1 MKSLKSI
8 FILIFS
14 FLFSLSLFAD
24 MKFPTDFNLDIKK
37 KFSDIE
43 IKILYRELFLND
55 KISFSCFNNAIQG
68 LEKIEELGN
77 NANDNLLVI
86 IDYTKP
92 STEERL
98 FVVDLEKKQLLI
110 SSLVTHGR
118 GTGDLYAT
126 KFSNKNNSYSTSSG
140 FYLTGNIYN
149 GKHGESL
156 VLYGLEKGKNDNA
169 QKRTIV
175 IHSAYYANKNFAE
188 KYGRLGRSKG
198 CLALPTDLNT
208 KIIHLISGG
217 VVLYVHTNFDENKEY
232 DFSNF
237 LSVHLEDNDKRI

>member
-1 MKSLKSI
+1 MKLLKYVFSLI
-8 FILIFS
+8 IYFI
-14 FLFSLSLFAD
+14 FSLSLFAEIN
-24 MKFPTDFNLDIKK
+24 FSNDFKLSIKK
-37 KFSDIE
+37 KFSDMD
-43 IKILYRELFLND
+43 IKLMYTELCLND
-55 KISFSCFNNAIQG
+55 KVSFSCFNNAMHG
-68 LEKIEELGN
+68 LEKIEDLEIFDNSN
-77 NANDNLLVI
+77 NNLLVMV
-86 IDYTKP
+86 DYTKP

-98 FVVDLEKKQLLI
+98 FIIDLRKKQLLI

-156 VLYGLEKGKNDNA
+156 ELYGLEKGKNDNA
-169 QKRTIV
+169 KKRTIV
-175 IHSAYYANKNFAE
+175 MHSAYYANKAFVE

-198 CLALPTDLNT
+198 CLVLPTDLNA
-208 KIIHLISGG
+208 KIINLISGG

-232 DFSNF
+232 DFSKL
-237 LSVHLEDNDKRI
+237 LSKSF

>member
-1 MKSLKSI
+1 MKLLKYVFSLI
-8 FILIFS
+8 IYFI
-14 FLFSLSLFAD
+14 FSLSLFAEIN
-24 MKFPTDFNLDIKK
+24 FSNDFKLSIKK
-37 KFSDIE
+37 KFSDMD
-43 IKILYRELFLND
+43 IKLMYTELCLND
-55 KISFSCFNNAIQG
+55 KVSFSCFNNAMHG
-68 LEKIEELGN
+68 LEKIEDLEIFDNSN
-77 NANDNLLVI
+77 NNLLVMV
-86 IDYTKP
+86 DYTKP

-98 FVVDLEKKQLLI
+98 FIIDLRKKQLLI

-156 VLYGLEKGKNDNA
+156 ELYGLEKGKNDNA
-169 QKRTIV
+169 KKRTIV
-175 IHSAYYANKNFAE
+175 MHSAYYANKAFAE

-198 CLALPTDLNT
+198 CLVLPTDLNA
-208 KIIHLISGG
+208 KIIKLISCG

-232 DFSNF
+232 DFSKL
-237 LSVHLEDNDKRI
+237 LSKSF

>member
-1 MKSLKSI
+1 MKLLKYVFSLI
-8 FILIFS
+8 IYFI
-14 FLFSLSLFAD
+14 FSLSLFAEIN
-24 MKFPTDFNLDIKK
+24 FSNDFKLSIKK
-37 KFSDIE
+37 KFSDLE
-43 IKILYRELFLND
+43 IKTMYRDLCLND
-55 KISFSCFNNAIQG
+55 KVSFSCFNNAMHG
-68 LEKIEELGN
+68 LEKIEDLEIFDNSN
-77 NANDNLLVI
+77 NNLLVMV
-86 IDYTKP
+86 DYTKP

-98 FVVDLEKKQLLI
+98 FIIDLKEKRLLI

-156 VLYGLEKGKNDNA
+156 ELYGLEKGKNDNA
-169 QKRTIV
+169 KKRTIV
-175 IHSAYYANKNFAE
+175 MHSAYYANKAFAE

-198 CLALPTDLNT
+198 CLVLPTDLNA
-208 KIIHLISGG
+208 KIINLISGG

-232 DFSNF
+232 DFSKL
-237 LSVHLEDNDKRI
+237 LSKSF

>member
-1 MKSLKSI
+1 MKLLKYVFSLI
-8 FILIFS
+8 IYFI
-14 FLFSLSLFAD
+14 FSLSLFAEINFSNDFKLSIKKNFSD
-24 MKFPTDFNLDIKK
+24 MDIK
-37 KFSDIE
+37 
-43 IKILYRELFLND
+43 LMYTELCLND
-55 KISFSCFNNAIQG
+55 KVSFSCFNNAMHG
-68 LEKIEELGN
+68 LEKIEDLEIFDNSN
-77 NANDNLLVI
+77 NNLLVMV
-86 IDYTKP
+86 DYTKP

-98 FVVDLEKKQLLI
+98 FIIDLRKKQLLI

-156 VLYGLEKGKNDNA
+156 ELYGLEKGKNDNA
-169 QKRTIV
+169 KKRTIV
-175 IHSAYYANKNFAE
+175 MHSAYYANKAFAE

-198 CLALPTDLNT
+198 CLVLPTDLNT
-208 KIIHLISGG
+208 KIINLISGG

-232 DFSNF
+232 DFSKL
-237 LSVHLEDNDKRI
+237 LSKSF

>member
-1 MKSLKSI
+1 MKLLKYVFSLI
-8 FILIFS
+8 IYFI
-14 FLFSLSLFAD
+14 FSLSLFAEIN
-24 MKFPTDFNLDIKK
+24 FSNDFKLSIKK
-37 KFSDIE
+37 KFSDMD
-43 IKILYRELFLND
+43 IKLMYTELCLND
-55 KISFSCFNNAIQG
+55 KVSFSCFNNAMHD
-68 LEKIEELGN
+68 LEKIEDLEIFDNSN
-77 NANDNLLVI
+77 NNLLVMV
-86 IDYTKP
+86 DYTKP

-98 FVVDLEKKQLLI
+98 FIIDLRKKQLLI

-156 VLYGLEKGKNDNA
+156 ELYGLEKGKNDNA
-169 QKRTIV
+169 KKRTIV
-175 IHSAYYANKNFAE
+175 MHSAYYANKAFAE

-198 CLALPTDLNT
+198 CLVLPTDLNA
-208 KIIHLISGG
+208 KIINLISGG

-232 DFSNF
+232 DFSKL
-237 LSVHLEDNDKRI
+237 LSKSF

>member
-1 MKSLKSI
+1 MKLLKYVFSLI
-8 FILIFS
+8 IYFI
-14 FLFSLSLFAD
+14 FSLSLFAEIN
-24 MKFPTDFNLDIKK
+24 FSNDFNLDIKK
-37 KFSDIE
+37 KFSDLE
-43 IKILYRELFLND
+43 IKTMYRDLSLND
-55 KISFSCFNNAIQG
+55 KVSFSCFNNAMHG
-68 LEKIEELGN
+68 LEKIEDLEIFDNSN
-77 NANDNLLVI
+77 NNLLVMV
-86 IDYTKP
+86 DYTKP

-98 FVVDLEKKQLLI
+98 FIIDLRKKQLLI

-156 VLYGLEKGKNDNA
+156 ELYGLEKGKNDNA
-169 QKRTIV
+169 KKRTIV
-175 IHSAYYANKNFAE
+175 MHSAYYANKAFAE

-208 KIIHLISGG
+208 KIINLISGG
-217 VVLYVHTNFDENKEY
+217 VVLYIHTNFDENKEY
-232 DFSNF
+232 DFSKL
-237 LSVHLEDNDKRI
+237 LSKSF

>member
-1 MKSLKSI
+1 MKLLKYVFSLI
-8 FILIFS
+8 IYFI
-14 FLFSLSLFAD
+14 FSLSLFAEIN
-24 MKFPTDFNLDIKK
+24 FSIDFNLNIKK
-37 KFSDIE
+37 KFSDMD
-43 IKILYRELFLND
+43 IKLMYTELCLND
-55 KISFSCFNNAIQG
+55 KVSFSCFNNAMHG
-68 LEKIEELGN
+68 LEKIEDLEIFDNSN
-77 NANDNLLVI
+77 NNLLVMV
-86 IDYTKP
+86 DYTKP

-98 FVVDLEKKQLLI
+98 FIIDLRKKQLLI

-156 VLYGLEKGKNDNA
+156 ELYGLEKGKNDNA
-169 QKRTIV
+169 KKRTIV
-175 IHSAYYANKNFAE
+175 MHSAYYANKAFAE

-198 CLALPTDLNT
+198 CLVLPTDLNA
-208 KIIHLISGG
+208 KIINLISGG

-232 DFSNF
+232 DFSKL
-237 LSVHLEDNDKRI
+237 LSKSF

>member
-1 MKSLKSI
+1 MKLLKYVFLLIIYSI
-8 FILIFS
+8 
-14 FLFSLSLFAD
+14 FSLSLFAEIN
-24 MKFPTDFNLDIKK
+24 FSNDFNLDIKK
-37 KFSDIE
+37 KFSDLE
-43 IKILYRELFLND
+43 IKTMYRDLSLND
-55 KISFSCFNNAIQG
+55 KVSFSCFNNAIHG
-68 LEKIEELGN
+68 LEKIEDLEIFDNSN
-77 NANDNLLVI
+77 NNLLVMV
-86 IDYTKP
+86 DYTKP

-98 FVVDLEKKQLLI
+98 FIIDLRKKQLLI

-126 KFSNKNNSYSTSSG
+126 NFSNKNNSYSTSSG

-169 QKRTIV
+169 KKRTIV
-175 IHSAYYANKNFAE
+175 MHSAYYANKAFAE

-198 CLALPTDLNT
+198 CLVLPTDLNA
-208 KIIHLISGG
+208 KIINLISGG

-232 DFSNF
+232 DFSKL
-237 LSVHLEDNDKRI
+237 LSKSF

>member
-1 MKSLKSI
+1 MKLLKYVFSLI
-8 FILIFS
+8 IYFI
-14 FLFSLSLFAD
+14 FSLSLFAEIN
-24 MKFPTDFNLDIKK
+24 FSNDFNLDIKK
-37 KFSDIE
+37 KFSDLE
-43 IKILYRELFLND
+43 IKTMYRDLSLNN
-55 KISFSCFNNAIQG
+55 KVSFSCFNNAMHG
-68 LEKIEELGN
+68 LEKIEDLEIFDNSN
-77 NANDNLLVI
+77 NNLLVMV
-86 IDYTKP
+86 DYTKP

-98 FVVDLEKKQLLI
+98 FIIDLRKKQLLI

-156 VLYGLEKGKNDNA
+156 ELYGLEKGKNDNA
-169 QKRTIV
+169 RKRTIV
-175 IHSAYYANKNFAE
+175 MHSAYYANKAFAE

-198 CLALPTDLNT
+198 CLALPTDLNA
-208 KIIHLISGG
+208 KIINLISGG

-232 DFSNF
+232 DFSKL
-237 LSVHLEDNDKRI
+237 LSKSF

>member
-8 FILIFS
+8 FTLVFY
-14 FLFSLSLFAD
+14 FMLSLSSFAD
-24 MKFPTDFNLDIKK
+24 I

-43 IKILYRELFLND
+43 IKIMYRELFLND

-68 LEKIEELGN
+68 LEKIEELN

-86 IDYTKP
+86 VDYTKP

-98 FVVDLEKKQLLI
+98 FVVDLEKKQVLI
-110 SSLVTHGR
+110 SSLVAHGR

-126 KFSNKNNSYSTSSG
+126 EFSNKNNSYSTSSG
-140 FYLTGNIYN
+140 FYLTGDIYN

-175 IHSAYYANKNFAE
+175 MHSAYYANKNFAE

-198 CLALPTDLNT
+198 CLALPTDLNS
-208 KIIHLISGG
+208 KIIHLISDG
-217 VVLYVHTNFDENKEY
+217 VVLYVHTNFDENKKY
-232 DFSNF
+232 DFSKL
-237 LSVHLEDNDKRI
+237 LSIYLPDNDDKRM

>member
-1 MKSLKSI
+1 MKLLKYVFSLI
-8 FILIFS
+8 IYFI
-14 FLFSLSLFAD
+14 FSLSLFAEIN
-24 MKFPTDFNLDIKK
+24 FSNDFNLNIKK
-37 KFSDIE
+37 KFSDMD
-43 IKILYRELFLND
+43 IKLMYTELCLND
-55 KISFSCFNNAIQG
+55 KVSFSCFNNAMHG
-68 LEKIEELGN
+68 LEKIEDLEIFDNSN
-77 NANDNLLVI
+77 NNLLVMV
-86 IDYTKP
+86 DYTKT

-98 FVVDLEKKQLLI
+98 FIIDLRKKQLLI

-156 VLYGLEKGKNDNA
+156 ELYGLEKGKNDNA
-169 QKRTIV
+169 KKRTIV
-175 IHSAYYANKNFAE
+175 MHSAYYANKAFAE

-198 CLALPTDLNT
+198 CLVLPTDLNA
-208 KIIHLISGG
+208 KIINLISGG

-232 DFSNF
+232 DFSKL
-237 LSVHLEDNDKRI
+237 LSKSF

>member
-1 MKSLKSI
+1 MKLLKYVFLLIIYSI
-8 FILIFS
+8 
-14 FLFSLSLFAD
+14 FSLSLFAEIN
-24 MKFPTDFNLDIKK
+24 FSNDFNLDIKK
-37 KFSDIE
+37 KFSDLE
-43 IKILYRELFLND
+43 IRTMYRDLSLND
-55 KISFSCFNNAIQG
+55 KVSFSCFNNAIHG
-68 LEKIEELGN
+68 LEKIEDLEIFDNSN
-77 NANDNLLVI
+77 NNLLVVV
-86 IDYTKP
+86 DYTKP

-98 FVVDLEKKQLLI
+98 FIIDLRKKQLLI

-126 KFSNKNNSYSTSSG
+126 NFSNKNNSYSTSSG

-169 QKRTIV
+169 KKRTIV
-175 IHSAYYANKNFAE
+175 MHSAYYANKAFAE

-198 CLALPTDLNT
+198 CLALPTDLNS
-208 KIIHLISGG
+208 KIINLISDG

-232 DFSNF
+232 DFSKL
-237 LSVHLEDNDKRI
+237 LSKSF

>member
-1 MKSLKSI
+1 MKLLKYVFLLIIYSI
-8 FILIFS
+8 
-14 FLFSLSLFAD
+14 FSLSLFAEIN
-24 MKFPTDFNLDIKK
+24 FSNDFNLDIKK
-37 KFSDIE
+37 KFSDLE
-43 IKILYRELFLND
+43 IKTMYRDLSLND
-55 KISFSCFNNAIQG
+55 KVSFSCFNNAMHG
-68 LEKIEELGN
+68 LEKIEDLEIFDNSN
-77 NANDNLLVI
+77 NNLLVMV
-86 IDYTKP
+86 DYTKP
-92 STEERL
+92 STKERL
-98 FVVDLEKKQLLI
+98 FIIDLRKKQLLI

-169 QKRTIV
+169 KKRTIV
-175 IHSAYYANKNFAE
+175 MHSAYYANKAFAE

-198 CLALPTDLNT
+198 CLALPTDLNS
-208 KIIHLISGG
+208 KIINLISDG

-232 DFSNF
+232 DFSKL
-237 LSVHLEDNDKRI
+237 LSKSF

>member
-1 MKSLKSI
+1 MKLFKSI
-8 FILIFS
+8 LTLIFY
-14 FLFSLSLFAD
+14 FIFSSLLFAEIN
-24 MKFPTDFNLDIKK
+24 FSNNFNLNIKK
-37 KFSDIE
+37 KFSDLE
-43 IKILYRELFLND
+43 IKTMYRDLSLND
-55 KISFSCFNNAIQG
+55 KVSFSCFNNAMHG
-68 LEKIEELGN
+68 LEKIEDLEIFDNSN
-77 NANDNLLVI
+77 NNLLVMV
-86 IDYTKP
+86 DYTKP

-98 FVVDLEKKQLLI
+98 FIIDLRKKQLLI

-156 VLYGLEKGKNDNA
+156 ELYGLEKGKNDNA
-169 QKRTIV
+169 KKRTIV
-175 IHSAYYANKNFAE
+175 MHSAYYANKAFAE

-198 CLALPTDLNT
+198 CLVLPTDLNA
-208 KIIHLISGG
+208 KIINLISGG

-232 DFSNF
+232 DFSKL
-237 LSVHLEDNDKRI
+237 LSKSF

>member
-43 IKILYRELFLND
+43 IKIMYRELFLND

-86 IDYTKP
+86 VDYTKP

-208 KIIHLISGG
+208 KIIHLISDG

>member
-1 MKSLKSI
+1 MKLLKYVFSLI
-8 FILIFS
+8 IYFI
-14 FLFSLSLFAD
+14 FSLSLFAEINFSNDFKLSIKKNFSD
-24 MKFPTDFNLDIKK
+24 MDIK
-37 KFSDIE
+37 
-43 IKILYRELFLND
+43 LMYTELCLND
-55 KISFSCFNNAIQG
+55 KVSFSCFNNAMHG
-68 LEKIEELGN
+68 LEKIEDLEIFDNSN
-77 NANDNLLVI
+77 NNLLVMV
-86 IDYTKP
+86 DYTKP

-98 FVVDLEKKQLLI
+98 FIIDLRKKQLLI

-156 VLYGLEKGKNDNA
+156 ELYGLEKGKNDNA
-169 QKRTIV
+169 KKRTIV
-175 IHSAYYANKNFAE
+175 MHSAYYANKAFAE

-198 CLALPTDLNT
+198 CLALPTDLNS
-208 KIIHLISGG
+208 KIINLISGG

-232 DFSNF
+232 DFSKL
-237 LSVHLEDNDKRI
+237 LSKSF

>member
-1 MKSLKSI
+1 MKLLKYVFLLI
-8 FILIFS
+8 IYFI
-14 FLFSLSLFAD
+14 FSLSLFAEIN
-24 MKFPTDFNLDIKK
+24 FSNDFNLDIKK
-37 KFSDIE
+37 KFSDLE
-43 IKILYRELFLND
+43 IKTMYRDLSLND
-55 KISFSCFNNAIQG
+55 KVSFSCFNNAIHG
-68 LEKIEELGN
+68 LEKIEDLEIFDNSN
-77 NANDNLLVI
+77 NNLLVVV
-86 IDYTKP
+86 DYTKP

-98 FVVDLEKKQLLI
+98 FIIDLRKKQLLI

-126 KFSNKNNSYSTSSG
+126 NFSNKNNSYSTSSG

-169 QKRTIV
+169 KKRTIV
-175 IHSAYYANKNFAE
+175 MHSAYYANKAFAE

-198 CLALPTDLNT
+198 CLALPTDLNS
-208 KIIHLISGG
+208 KIINLISDG

-232 DFSNF
+232 DFSKL
-237 LSVHLEDNDKRI
+237 LSKSF

>member
-1 MKSLKSI
+1 MKLLKYVFSLI
-8 FILIFS
+8 IYFI
-14 FLFSLSLFAD
+14 FSLSLFAEIN
-24 MKFPTDFNLDIKK
+24 FSNDFNLNIKK
-37 KFSDIE
+37 KFSDMD
-43 IKILYRELFLND
+43 IKLMYTELCLND
-55 KISFSCFNNAIQG
+55 KVSFSCFNNAMHG
-68 LEKIEELGN
+68 LEKIEDLEIFDNSN
-77 NANDNLLVI
+77 NNLLVMV
-86 IDYTKP
+86 DYTKP

-98 FVVDLEKKQLLI
+98 FIIDLRKKQLLI

-156 VLYGLEKGKNDNA
+156 ELYGLEKGKNDNA
-169 QKRTIV
+169 KKRTIV
-175 IHSAYYANKNFAE
+175 MHSAYYANKAFAD

-198 CLALPTDLNT
+198 CLVLPTDLNA
-208 KIIHLISGG
+208 KIINLISGG

-232 DFSNF
+232 DFSKL
-237 LSVHLEDNDKRI
+237 LSKSF